1 MLKLAS
7 IINQALTISLFFY
20 ISGKKTQQNKRTLAI
35 AEVSNIRDEIFI
47 MLKLAIT
54 MKEYIKKTLETNI
67 YYLHKN
73 LPFA

>member
-1 MLKLAS
+1 MLKLAIAKYLQLFMLKLAS
-7 IINQALTISLFFY
+7 IINQALTISLIFY

-54 MKEYIKKTLETNI
+54 MKEHIYKKR
-67 YYLHKN
+67 
-73 LPFA
+73 

>member
-47 MLKLAIT
+47 IAKISNNDEKT
-54 MKEYIKKTLETNI
+54 YYIQKIKK
-67 YYLHKN
+67 KQ
-73 LPFA
+73 

>member
-7 IINQALTISLFFY
+7 IINQALTISIFFY

-54 MKEYIKKTLETNI
+54 MKEQRHKKKIKNSRNKR
-67 YYLHKN
+67 YL
-73 LPFA
+73 